1 MPQAVIGDVPAQQIR
16 RCSPRDNKLQARNV
30 LIATAGTTMTVS
42 THVGQPAI
50 PVARRT

>member
-1 MPQAVIGDVPAQQIR
+1 MCPAQQIR

-42 THVGQPAI
+42 THVGCQPTAI